1 MALAVFSSVL
11 TIYLTASTR
20 FETTPEGTFAPRPKS
35 KPDKKALTPENGHS
49 EQTALL
55 SSTATR
61 DLQNYSRDGPP
72 EAPRKV
78 LYFASGS
85 GIPEVKTILSGFVIR
100 GYLGF
105 STLFVKSFGLA
116 LSVASGMSL
125 GTGSVR
131 FDLGVVS
138 LIIRFLHYRQG
149 RTFCSHRL
157 LLRKYHFEV
166 VCQVR
171 AEF

>member
-1 MALAVFSSVL
+1 MALAVFSSIL

-20 FETTPEGTFAPRPKS
+20 FETTPEGTFAPRPRS
-35 KPDKKALTPENGHS
+35 KTDKKSAIPVNGHS
-49 EQTALL
+49 EETALL
-55 SSTATR
+55 SSTTTR
-61 DLQNYSRDGPP
+61 DPQNGLTNSPP
-72 EAPRKV
+72 QAARKV

-125 GTGSVR
+125 GKTLDYASGSYHHHSP
-131 FDLGVVS
+131 FGLPTMD
-138 LIIRFLHYRQG
+138 RQR
-149 RTFCSHRL
+149 RTFCAHRL
-157 LLRKYHFEV
+157 LLWEYHF
-166 VCQVR
+166 
-171 AEF
+171 